1 MRKLTLIALAATATL
16 AACGP
21 YGGNPPVTQ
30 VNAKNPSVS
39 YRYGSD
45 SDLNTARSNAVAFC
59 SQYGGTPLAP
69 VTASNNDGSRTATFE
84 CGRTAPVAAAPST
97 TTVITPAPAVPVAP
111 IAVPMAPANMT
122 YTYISEPEL
131 ADATNK
137 ANAYCTSYG
146 SRAINSGIITNSNG
160 SKTVTF
166 QCVR

>member
-1 MRKLTLIALAATATL
+1 MRKLSLIALAAATTL

-30 VNAKNPSVS
+30 VTAKNPSVS

-45 SDLNTARSNAVAFC
+45 NDLNTARSNAVAFC

-69 VTASNNDGSRTATFE
+69 ITAANNDGSRIATFE
-84 CGRTAPVAAAPST
+84 CGRANPVAAAPGTT
-97 TTVITPAPAVPVAP
+97 TTVITPAPAAP
-111 IAVPMAPANMT
+111 IAVPMAPAAMT

-131 ADATNK
+131 ADASNK

-146 SRAINSGIITNSNG
+146 SRAINSGVMTNTNG

>member
-1 MRKLTLIALAATATL
+1 MLKLSLIALAAATTL

-45 SDLNTARSNAVAFC
+45 NDLNTARSNAVAFC
-59 SQYGGTPLAP
+59 AQYGGSPLAP
-69 VTASNNDGSRTATFE
+69 ITATNNDGSRIATFE
-84 CGRTAPVAAAPST
+84 CGRTAPVAAAPGT
-97 TTVITPAPAVPVAP
+97 TTVITPAPAAP
-111 IAVPMAPANMT
+111 IAVPMAPAAMT

-131 ADATNK
+131 ADASNK
-137 ANAYCTSYG
+137 ANAYCSSYG
-146 SRAINSGIITNSNG
+146 SRALNSGVMTNTNG

>member
-1 MRKLTLIALAATATL
+1 MRKLSLIALAAATTL

-45 SDLNTARSNAVAFC
+45 NDLNTARSNAVAFC
-59 SQYGGTPLAP
+59 SQYGGTPLAA

-84 CGRTAPVAAAPST
+84 CGRTNPVAVVPST
-97 TTVITPAPAVPVAP
+97 TTVITPAPMMPVAP
-111 IAVPMAPANMT
+111 IAVPMAPAAMT

-131 ADATNK
+131 ADASNR

-146 SRAINSGIITNSNG
+146 SRAINSGVMMNTNG